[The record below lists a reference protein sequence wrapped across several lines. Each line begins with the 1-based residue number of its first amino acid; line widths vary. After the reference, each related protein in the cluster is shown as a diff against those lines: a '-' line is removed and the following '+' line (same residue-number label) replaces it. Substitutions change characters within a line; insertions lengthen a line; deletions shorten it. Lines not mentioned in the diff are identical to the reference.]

1 MSIIET
7 TNETVAVRGLL
18 DRAFPPPRLAP
29 FELAILARLQT
40 ALDEVVEPLAAEHDA
55 AGRYPHRA
63 IAALKPTGILHASF
77 PRELGGPG
85 ASHRLTL
92 EAQVR
97 MAVADSSV
105 AQIVRVHED
114 SVRELHVG
122 ASDAFRARLAEIL
135 LEEHAIIG
143 LAVAENGRRVDS
155 PLSTIATPQADGA
168 VVFDGA
174 KIYATGSG
182 GADYVVAIGFDP
194 VAGRDDPLAGLR
206 SALVPAGTPGLRLH
220 DDWNALGQR
229 ATSSGSVTLDGL
241 RVAAPLSES
250 PSTGVL
256 PHSGARFQA
265 SFAAELVG
273 IGIAALRAAAPF
285 VREQSRPWPSA
296 DVDSAAQDPTVR
308 RLTGELTADLVAAY
322 AAVIATGDLL
332 DAYEAGEVDRTQLA
346 VPIYAAKATATRAS
360 LRATSEIFTLM
371 GTRSATGGKGFD
383 RFWRN
388 ARTLSLHDP
397 YEWKHSEI
405 GRHVLESWD
414 PEPGLYT

>member
-1 MSIIET
+1 MSIIERT
-7 TNETVAVRGLL
+7 DVGGLL
-18 DRAFPPPRLAP
+18 DRAFPPPRLAAA
-29 FELAILARLQT
+29 ELEVLARLQS

-55 AGRYPHRA
+55 AGRYPLRS
-63 IAALKPTGILHASF
+63 IEALKPTGILHASF
-77 PRELGGPG
+77 PREHGGLG

-97 MAVADSSV
+97 MAVADSAV

-122 ASDAFRARLAEIL
+122 AAPAFVAELARIL
-135 LEEHAIIG
+135 LEEQAIVG

-155 PLSTIATPQADGA
+155 PMTTTATPQDDGS
-168 VVFDGA
+168 VVFDGE

-182 GADYVVAIGFDP
+182 SPDYVLVVGFDP
-194 VAGRDDPLAGLR
+194 VAGAEDPLKGLR
-206 SALVPAGTPGLRLH
+206 SALARVGSEGLVRH

-229 ATSSGSVTLDGL
+229 ATSSGSVSLRQL
-241 RVAAPLSES
+241 RVPPPLSLA
-250 PSTGVL
+250 PTAGLL

-273 IGIAALRAAAPF
+273 LGIAALRAAAPF
-285 VREQSRPWPSA
+285 VRERSRAWPA
-296 DVDSAAQDPTVR
+296 AEVDRATQDPTVR
-308 RLTGELTADLVAAY
+308 RLAGELTADLVAAY
-322 AAVIATGDLL
+322 TAVIATGDLL
-332 DAYEAGEVDRTQLA
+332 DAYEAGEIDRTQLA
-346 VPIYAAKATATRAS
+346 VPIYAAKATATRAA
-360 LRATSEIFTLM
+360 LRATSEIYTLM
-371 GTRSATGGKGFD
+371 GTRSATGGAGFD

-405 GRHVLESWD
+405 GRHVLEGWD
-414 PEPGLYT
+414 PVPGLYT